1 MDPDSAIFDHP
12 DRLPNIGNTCYINAV
27 IQAST
32 SSSLRPLLSEFPMVC
47 PTSVDFEVRGDV
59 LSELAQAL
67 GYDPAE
73 ARQHDAHEC
82 FCRWLEL
89 VGSEEYSPQAKEFF
103 TGTYRVQ
110 NFCGACKSS
119 SKPAEVRE
127 SHITL
132 PLLAK
137 SGEVDLQTL
146 FDNEMSEST
155 NFEFTC
161 APCIGKKK
169 RVDLPAHKTTSMIS
183 DPRILVLAI
192 KRFAWPTS
200 RRKGW
205 LRKIRTEVEFSRDLS
220 TANSAFR
227 LAAVIVHKG
236 KDPYS
241 GHYVAYTRDE
251 ADNWLQR
258 DDELFVPCT
267 FDKVQEAALKDG
279 YLFFFERLRSEVR
292 ASAPVVNLAEPG
304 FDGTPPPARKS
315 QRLAKPG
322 ESPTP
327 KPLPF
332 KSPYKGL
339 KAAMQR
345 REESDVASAVAI
357 LAQGSRVVNSW
368 QSLLLQLS
376 FSLAVVA
383 DCSLL
388 SNLHGTRSAKGTLLG
403 CACRHSDIEVVNVQ
417 YSNMSE

>member
-119 SKPAEVRE
+119 SKPAEARE

-132 PLLAK
+132 PLPAK

-169 RVDLPAHKTTSMIS
+169 RVDLPAHKTTSM
-183 DPRILVLAI
+183 
-192 KRFAWPTS
+192 F
-200 RRKGW
+200 
-205 LRKIRTEVEFSRDLS
+205 
-220 TANSAFR
+220 
-227 LAAVIVHKG
+227 
-236 KDPYS
+236 
-241 GHYVAYTRDE
+241 
-251 ADNWLQR
+251 
-258 DDELFVPCT
+258 
-267 FDKVQEAALKDG
+267 
-279 YLFFFERLRSEVR
+279 
-292 ASAPVVNLAEPG
+292 
-304 FDGTPPPARKS
+304 
-315 QRLAKPG
+315 
-322 ESPTP
+322 
-327 KPLPF
+327 
-332 KSPYKGL
+332 
-339 KAAMQR
+339 
-345 REESDVASAVAI
+345 
-357 LAQGSRVVNSW
+357 
-368 QSLLLQLS
+368 
-376 FSLAVVA
+376 
-383 DCSLL
+383 
-388 SNLHGTRSAKGTLLG
+388 
-403 CACRHSDIEVVNVQ
+403 
-417 YSNMSE
+417 

>member
-1 MDPDSAIFDHP
+1 MDPDSAILDHP

-67 GYDPAE
+67 GYDPVE

-132 PLLAK
+132 PLPAK

-155 NFEFTC
+155 DFEFTC

-205 LRKIRTEVEFSRDLS
+205 LRKIRTEVEFSRDFS

-322 ESPTP
+322 ESPIP

-403 CACRHSDIEVVNVQ
+403 CACRHSDIVVVNVQ